1 MKQAIYEG
9 QVAQNAKFRRVMET
23 MVDTADVRGCDRSLL
38 KELRV
43 LAELPLHEDGVD
55 EETAVAAVD
64 GERPGFFGR
73 MFGGGQKRSWI
84 GNHVPATER
93 RAPGAGHARS
103 QRLSRIDASVLV
115 E

>member
-1 MKQAIYEG
+1 
-9 QVAQNAKFRRVMET
+9 
-23 MVDTADVRGCDRSLL
+23 
-38 KELRV
+38 
-43 LAELPLHEDGVD
+43 
-55 EETAVAAVD
+55 
-64 GERPGFFGR
+64 
-73 MFGGGQKRSWI
+73 MFGGGQERSWI